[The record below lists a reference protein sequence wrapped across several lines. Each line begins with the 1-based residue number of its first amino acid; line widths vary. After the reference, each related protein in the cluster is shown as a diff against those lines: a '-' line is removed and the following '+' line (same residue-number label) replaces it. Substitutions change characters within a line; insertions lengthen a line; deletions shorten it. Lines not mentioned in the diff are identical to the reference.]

1 VLNPVWKNLRG
12 LKIPSKVKKFH
23 WCALHDVIP
32 LKSILANRHIG
43 TSGQCPICMQGPE
56 DIKNLL
62 FQCDTASKI
71 WMSLELSEAINDA
84 MISDRAGSTIR
95 EHLLRSD
102 GSMPRF
108 NSIGVREVI
117 RTTRWY
123 LWWIR

>member
-1 VLNPVWKNLRG
+1 
-12 LKIPSKVKKFH
+12 
-23 WCALHDVIP
+23 
-32 LKSILANRHIG
+32 LANRHIG

-84 MISDRAGSTIR
+84 MISDRAGSTIL